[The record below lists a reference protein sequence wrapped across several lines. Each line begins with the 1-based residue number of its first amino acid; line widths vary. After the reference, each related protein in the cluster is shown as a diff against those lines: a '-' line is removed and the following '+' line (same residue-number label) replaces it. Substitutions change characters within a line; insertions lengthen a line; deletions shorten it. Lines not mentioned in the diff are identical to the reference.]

1 MEPLKLTF
9 TQFALLTI
17 ESASLNPPFLRVA
30 ISLIFTEASWSP
42 KQSCYLLKEGITAE
56 AQVKTRDEHLLSIE
70 LKNEQW
76 PKHEQYDRIWSKD
89 HQMNDRQ
96 MLPN

>member
-30 ISLIFTEASWSP
+30 ISLIFTQASWSL

>member
-17 ESASLNPPFLRVA
+17 ESAAHNPPCL
-30 ISLIFTEASWSP
+30 ISLIFTRASWSP